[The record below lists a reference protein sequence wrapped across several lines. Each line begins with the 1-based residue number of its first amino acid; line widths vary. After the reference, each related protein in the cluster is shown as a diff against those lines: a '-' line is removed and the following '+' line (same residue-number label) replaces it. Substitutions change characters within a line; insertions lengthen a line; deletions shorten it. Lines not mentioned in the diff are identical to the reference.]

1 MHDYQPLR
9 IADVAR
15 ETAEAIVVTLEVPPA
30 LADAFRFRP
39 GQHLPVRARIGG
51 EEQRRTYSICC
62 APGSGLRIAVK
73 RVAGGAFSNWANDTL
88 EAGASLDVMPP
99 AGRFVLPGSDGRP
112 RHVVAFAAGA
122 GITPILAMI
131 EHGLAA
137 EPKTGF
143 TLVYGN
149 RGPDGIM
156 FRRELED
163 LKDRHLGRFTLLYV
177 LSRNEESSAP
187 LLEGRITGDK
197 VKAFSASLFKPD
209 EVAHFFLCGPGS
221 MIKEARNAL
230 LALGVPRERIHHE
243 FFAPGGGAYRAT
255 SPSPSPRV
263 RGEGRGQGQ
272 PPSPLPVVE
281 GRGEGKNPEGAEVV
295 AILDGIRLQP
305 RALGDRARL
314 HPHLPG
320 DPEVRA
326 AGARLRRDVIP
337 AAISSSTSRRRSLP
351 KNISSPTK
359 NVGAPKVPR
368 ATEASVF
375 LSSLSFTSCS
385 WMRASVRAP
394 SRPAASSDARIT
406 SGSSIFF
413 SSSHM
418 RRKTASTYGASRPS
432 VSAATAPRMIC
443 TVLTGK

>member
-1 MHDYQPLR
+1 
-9 IADVAR
+9 
-15 ETAEAIVVTLEVPPA
+15 
-30 LADAFRFRP
+30 
-39 GQHLPVRARIGG
+39 VRAQIGG

-137 EPKTGF
+137 EPETGF

-295 AILDGIRLQP
+295 AILDGIRHRFMVPPGAQVVDA
-305 RALGDRARL
+305 AL
-314 HPHLPG
+314 
-320 DPEVRA
+320 A
-326 AGARLRRDVIP
+326 AGVRVPYSCKGGMCCTCRAKVVEGAADMVVNYSLEPWEIERGFILTCQAIPRSERLVLDY
-337 AAISSSTSRRRSLP
+337 
-351 KNISSPTK
+351 
-359 NVGAPKVPR
+359 
-368 ATEASVF
+368 
-375 LSSLSFTSCS
+375 
-385 WMRASVRAP
+385 
-394 SRPAASSDARIT
+394 DA
-406 SGSSIFF
+406 
-413 SSSHM
+413 M
-418 RRKTASTYGASRPS
+418 
-432 VSAATAPRMIC
+432 
-443 TVLTGK
+443 